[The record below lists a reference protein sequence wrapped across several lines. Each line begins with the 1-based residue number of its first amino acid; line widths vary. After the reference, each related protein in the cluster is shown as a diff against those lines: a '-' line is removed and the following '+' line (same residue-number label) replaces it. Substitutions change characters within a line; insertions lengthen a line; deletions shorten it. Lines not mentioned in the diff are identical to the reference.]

1 MIQLF
6 QNYTFKFDQ
15 LSGWLVSGIA
25 FSSGPQWQHDRRFLL
40 RNLRNL
46 GMGKSYLEG
55 AINIEA
61 EALVEDLKSY
71 KNEAIHYPAS
81 FRTAPLN
88 IIWQMVASK

>member
-1 MIQLF
+1 MPCF
-6 QNYTFKFDQ
+6 YY
-15 LSGWLVSGIA
+15 LSGVTMSNGA
-25 FSSGPQWQHDRRFLL
+25 QWQHDRRFFL

-71 KNEAIHYPAS
+71 KNKAINYPTS

-88 IIWQMVASK
+88 IIWQMVASKFTTWAKI